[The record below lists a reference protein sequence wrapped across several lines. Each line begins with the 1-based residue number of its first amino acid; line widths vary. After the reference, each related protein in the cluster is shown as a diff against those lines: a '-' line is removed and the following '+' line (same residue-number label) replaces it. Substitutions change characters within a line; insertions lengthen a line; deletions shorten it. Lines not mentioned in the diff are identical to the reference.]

1 MRSPEE
7 LVQELDREAQ
17 KFSVV
22 AIVVAF
28 DDTSR
33 YVFHDNDSEKM
44 LRNLRSLIDAGGQPF
59 GLLGYIATEKGSNV
73 GSHVYDE
80 FKDTVW
86 AAPLMEELSDHMI
99 ATLRT
104 YQERGGSIDH

>member
-7 LVQELDREAQ
+7 LVQELDQEAH
-17 KFSVV
+17 KFSMV

-33 YVFHDNDSEKM
+33 YVFHDDDSDKM
-44 LRNLRSLIDAGGQPF
+44 VRDLRSMIDAGGEPF
-59 GLLGYIATEKGSNV
+59 GLLGYIATEKESNV
-73 GSHVYDE
+73 ASFVYEE

-86 AAPLMEELSDHMI
+86 ATPLMEELANSMV
-99 ATLRT
+99 ATLRS
-104 YQERGGSIDH
+104 YQERSGSA